1 MQIQETQKL
10 KCKIYLVVGLG
21 YIIGEPLHDWKNKIV
36 LKNAGVVRGNDK
48 QISVTPPILHWFAHQ
63 LDKIQRLEIPKHL
76 IIDEDD
82 PIPEVLRTYE
92 MYMEKVNEQVSGI
105 KIATEQDLS
114 RVVNFGKKLH

>member
-1 MQIQETQKL
+1 VEIEI
-10 KCKIYLVVGLG
+10 KIYLVVGMG
-21 YIIGEPLHDWKNKIV
+21 YVIGEPLHDWKNKIV
-36 LKNAGVVRGNDK
+36 LKNAGIVRGNDK
-48 QISVTPPILHWFAHQ
+48 QISVTPPIIHWFAHQ

-92 MYMEKVNEQVSGI
+92 MYIKKVNEQVSGI

-114 RVVNFGKKLH
+114 RLKIH